1 MPMSLVLDLPPELEN
16 ELAAEAARLR
26 LPLSEYA
33 LRLLS
38 GERTSAPKPCTG
50 AELLA
55 YWQCEGLVGTRS
67 DIGDGPGHA
76 RALRQQAETREW
88 S

>member
-1 MPMSLVLDLPPELEN
+1 MSIVLDLPPELES
-16 ELAAEAARLR
+16 ELAAEADRLR
-26 LPLSEYA
+26 LPLAVYA

-38 GERTSAPKPCTG
+38 AGRTSAPKPCTG

-55 YWQCEGLVGTRS
+55 YWQSEGLVGTRP
-67 DIGDGPGHA
+67 DITDGPGHA
-76 RALRQQAETREW
+76 RALRQRAEKRGQ